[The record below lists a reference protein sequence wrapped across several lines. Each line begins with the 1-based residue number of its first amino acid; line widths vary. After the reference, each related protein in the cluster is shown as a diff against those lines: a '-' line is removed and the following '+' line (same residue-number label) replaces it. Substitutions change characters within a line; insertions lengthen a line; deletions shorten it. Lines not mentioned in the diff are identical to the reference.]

1 MNEITLTLDKEF
13 LKELITETIKE
24 KMGIELWCDG
34 KIIACVSAYEEI
46 NPDLPQKIQYR
57 IRALCVD
64 ENYRMQGIARK
75 LFSKIIEEVI
85 KQGAQAAWFTAR
97 CHLTK
102 FYNSFGF
109 QEYGDSFLIPN
120 SCMHIKMYKIL
131 PTLFRIGP
139 KIFAKKLAFV
149 ESSHKL

>member
-1 MNEITLTLDKEF
+1 MEYKKYNASDLLILRRNVMRPGMKSFSDVTYDKDNHSSAIHLGVE
-13 LKELITETIKE
+13 
-24 KMGIELWCDG
+24 CDG

-75 LFSKIIEEVI
+75 LFSKIIEEI
-85 KQGAQAAWFTAR
+85 KKQGAEAAWFTAR

-120 SCMHIKMYKIL
+120 SCMHIKMYKI
-131 PTLFRIGP
+131 F
-139 KIFAKKLAFV
+139 K
-149 ESSHKL
+149 